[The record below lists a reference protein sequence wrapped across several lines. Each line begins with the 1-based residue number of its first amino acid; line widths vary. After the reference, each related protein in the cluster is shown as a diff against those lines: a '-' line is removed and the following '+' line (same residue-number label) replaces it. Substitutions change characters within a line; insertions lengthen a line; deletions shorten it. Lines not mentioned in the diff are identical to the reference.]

1 LIKEFDDIENIINVC
16 REIAKKEI
24 GKGIYLITLGHPI
37 GEKKTNTIKVES
49 I

>member
-1 LIKEFDDIENIINVC
+1 MKEFEDVENIINAC

-24 GKGIYLITLGHPI
+24 EKGIYLITLGHPI
-37 GEKKTNTIKVES
+37 GQKKTNTIKVES